1 MASVQQLTNLV
12 ELNNERDTWHYS
24 WGSSSSSRNVYKSL
38 VGQSNAHEAFKWLWK
53 SKCQPKHKVFF
64 WLLLKD
70 RLNTR
75 NILKRKNMQLD
86 SFDCVICNS
95 LLEETARHLFLDCSF
110 ALACWDKIGIEVP
123 LQSTIPEVISQFWR
137 QLNSPFAMEAIIL
150 MSWAIWVSRNE
161 LIFNG
166 VQPTPASCCRIF
178 LKEISVLQ
186 YRIKPALSQPYLLW
200 IQQLL

>member
-1 MASVQQLTNLV
+1 V
-12 ELNNERDTWHYS
+12 
-24 WGSSSSSRNVYKSL
+24 
-38 VGQSNAHEAFKWLWK
+38 FKWLWK

-95 LLEETARHLFLDCSF
+95 LLEETAGHLFLDCSF
-110 ALACWDKIGIEVP
+110 ALACWDNIGIEVP
-123 LQSTIPEVISQFWR
+123 LQSSIPEVISQFRR

-150 MSWAIWVSRNE
+150 MNWAI
-161 LIFNG
+161 
-166 VQPTPASCCRIF
+166 
-178 LKEISVLQ
+178 
-186 YRIKPALSQPYLLW
+186 
-200 IQQLL
+200 